1 MVNKVHHRAALIFK
15 TFCSR
20 DPLLLFRAFT
30 VYVRPLL
37 EYCSPVWA
45 PVYKSDIELIE
56 RVQRRFTKRLVGL
69 RNLSYIERLSSL
81 NAETLELRR
90 LKQDL
95 VLIHKI
101 LHNLVSID
109 LDEYFCLNEFSNT
122 RGHNLKLVKPICNN
136 NVRQFSFACRRIDAW
151 NFLPVQAV
159 NSQSAASF
167 KYAIK
172 SVNFSKF
179 LLIK

>member
-1 MVNKVHHRAALIFK
+1 M
-15 TFCSR
+15 
-20 DPLLLFRAFT
+20 LFRAFT

-69 RNLSYIERLSSL
+69 RNLSYLERLSSL
-81 NAETLELRR
+81 NVETLELRR

-136 NVRQFSFACRRIDAW
+136 TVSTLGIFCLCR
-151 NFLPVQAV
+151 L
-159 NSQSAASF
+159 STHSLLLAS
-167 KYAIK
+167 
-172 SVNFSKF
+172 SMQLN
-179 LLIK
+179 L

>member
-1 MVNKVHHRAALIFK
+1 M
-15 TFCSR
+15 
-20 DPLLLFRAFT
+20 
-30 VYVRPLL
+30 
-37 EYCSPVWA
+37 
-45 PVYKSDIELIE
+45 
-56 RVQRRFTKRLVGL
+56 QRRFTKRLVGL
-69 RNLSYIERLSSL
+69 RNSSYIERLSSL

-159 NSQSAASF
+159 NSQSAAGF